1 MTPHEIATAIV
12 EYSKFTASE
21 RHDVVTNIE
30 AIVMAENDNEWSEK
44 WQRFG
49 ALKLALDDMNQ
60 KLATPAKRR
69 RKKAEKP
76 VLPAAK
82 EVLPDTH
89 FGHA

>member
-1 MTPHEIATAIV
+1 MTPKEIATAIV
-12 EYSKFTASE
+12 EYSKFTSSE

-30 AIVMAENDNEWSEK
+30 DIVMAENDGEWSEK

-76 VLPAAK
+76 VPPTAP
-82 EVLPDTH
+82 EVSPSTH